1 VVLVGLLGY
10 EFLFTAGALL
20 SLWLTVFLG
29 ILVGAAES
37 VVFFAAGSVV
47 FFAAESAVFFAAE
60 FSLAISALGL
70 TTLDFFSNSS
80 CNFRICSYFAALSWN
95 ICSTGVTN

>member
-1 VVLVGLLGY
+1 MLLVGLLGY
-10 EFLFTAGALL
+10 EVCFTARVRL

-29 ILVGAAES
+29 ILVGAA
-37 VVFFAAGSVV
+37 VSVV

-60 FSLAISALGL
+60 FSLAISALGF
-70 TTLDFFSNSS
+70 TTRDFFSNSS
-80 CNFRICSYFAALSWN
+80 CNFRIYSDFAALSWN

>member
-1 VVLVGLLGY
+1 MTRV
-10 EFLFTAGALL
+10 LL

-29 ILVGAAES
+29 ILIGAA
-37 VVFFAAGSVV
+37 VSVV

-60 FSLAISALGL
+60 FSLAISALGF
-70 TTLDFFSNSS
+70 TTRDFLSNSS
-80 CNFRICSYFAALSWN
+80 CNFRICSDFAALSWN